1 MFEHR
6 QAPPSYTVVTGI
18 SCSQLKFG
26 TAFPHSAYK
35 DAGRLV
41 GIAALMSTMLFTL
54 AAACGETP
62 PRTGAESEVRGMVQ
76 AVEPRSLLDIESL
89 TVVDEQ
95 GVVWTFQGGP
105 LTPAGFT
112 PSHLREHMLLGEPV
126 SVFYHAEGD
135 ALVIDD
141 ITD

>member
-1 MFEHR
+1 MSEHR
-6 QAPPSYTVVTGI
+6 QPPPIYTVVTGI

-26 TAFPHSAYK
+26 TAFQDSA
-35 DAGRLV
+35 DEDTGRLV
-41 GIAALMSTMLFTL
+41 AIAALMSTMLFTL
-54 AAACGETP
+54 VAACGETP

-89 TVVDEQ
+89 TIVDDE
-95 GVVWTFQGGP
+95 GVVWIFQGGP
-105 LTPAGFT
+105 RTPAGFT

-126 SVFYHAEGD
+126 SVFYHTEGET
-135 ALVIDD
+135 LVIDD

>member
-1 MFEHR
+1 MSEHR
-6 QAPPSYTVVTGI
+6 QPPPIYTVVTGI
-18 SCSQLKFG
+18 SRSQLKFG

-35 DAGRLV
+35 DTGRLV
-41 GIAALMSTMLFTL
+41 AIAALMSTMLFTL
-54 AAACGETP
+54 VAACGETP

-89 TVVDEQ
+89 TVVDEE
-95 GVVWTFQGGP
+95 GVVWIFQGGP
-105 LTPAGFT
+105 RTPAGFT
-112 PSHLREHMLLGEPV
+112 PSHLREHMLQGEPV
-126 SVFYHAEGD
+126 SVFYHAEGE